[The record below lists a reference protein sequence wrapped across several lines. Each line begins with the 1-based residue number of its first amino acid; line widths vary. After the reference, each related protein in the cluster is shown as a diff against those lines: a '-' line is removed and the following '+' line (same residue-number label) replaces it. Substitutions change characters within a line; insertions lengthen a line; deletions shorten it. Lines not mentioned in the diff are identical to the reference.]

1 MRPSGVARRRTSY
14 KENHTDCES
23 AVLSKVYFT
32 QYTVFEIHPCRLLI
46 VLIIPRGILHSAD
59 PPPSAGVWGTRTRG
73 SSRQTWARRASSA
86 AAAKVA
92 LPRRAPRSAPPRAGP
107 SAPRPARELP
117 RAARARAFP
126 RCRRAFW
133 PGARPRRPG
142 P

>member
-1 MRPSGVARRRTSY
+1 MRPSGVARGRTSY

-46 VLIIPRGILHSAD
+46 VLIIPRGILHSTD

-92 LPRRAPRSAPPRAGP
+92 LPRRAPAPPLRVLPVRCRVRRERAL
-107 SAPRPARELP
+107 SLARGASSDRQP
-117 RAARARAFP
+117 RAASRAGRQACTP
-126 RCRRAFW
+126 
-133 PGARPRRPG
+133 
-142 P
+142 